1 MQCRSCLS
9 VCHFFHCQNFIARSL
24 ANDKSTLTD
33 FDMLLMIKESSRG
46 GMRHANHQYTEANS
60 SYMEDHDK
68 NKCPLYILYW
78 DVNNW
83 CGWAM

>member
-1 MQCRSCLS
+1 
-9 VCHFFHCQNFIARSL
+9 
-24 ANDKSTLTD
+24 
-33 FDMLLMIKESSRG
+33 MLLMIKESSRG

-83 CGWAM
+83 CGWAT